1 MGGQAE
7 PFILAH
13 FQSIDE
19 QDFQQGKIQL
29 EEHIQH
35 ATPYQ

>member
-1 MGGQAE
+1 MGRQAE
-7 PFILAH
+7 LVILAH
-13 FQSIDE
+13 FHSIDE